1 MSEEEWGS
9 EREGARVSE
18 GKWEGGRMGRKE
30 RGNEGMKGEAR
41 SEWVRACVRAWVS
54 EWVSQ
59 RVSESVSQWGWRT
72 VESIKLVNLESF
84 RILPG
89 SRNMTI
95 FQHQRHRYSMRLRGN
110 HCRAWVV
117 FPWSH
122 NSEKLSR
129 GNPLK
134 ATDTCKNSATVAHFE
149 SAFSSIGALGS
160 KSQSDLRC
168 STLRKLPP
176 TASLPP
182 SLSPT

>member
-30 RGNEGMKGEAR
+30 RGNEGMKGGGKE
-41 SEWVRACVRAWVS
+41 WVS
-54 EWVSQ
+54 ESVSQSVSQWVSQ
-59 RVSESVSQWGWRT
+59 WVSESVSQWVSEVGEA
-72 VESIKLVNLESF
+72 VESIKWVNLESF
-84 RILPG
+84 CILPG

-110 HCRAWVV
+110 HCGAWVV

-149 SAFSSIGALGS
+149 RAFKHWSSW
-160 KSQSDLRC
+160 
-168 STLRKLPP
+168 
-176 TASLPP
+176 
-182 SLSPT
+182 